1 MTTSPTAT
9 PSPSATDVPALQT
22 ALAGEHA
29 AIYGYGVVGSHLRGS
44 ARTRAQEAY
53 DVHRA
58 RRDQLQQL
66 IVERKATPVP
76 ASAAYR
82 LPRPVLNAA
91 DATLLATELE
101 ERLAAVW
108 VDAVGD
114 LDGRL
119 RELAGQVLQ
128 DVAVRAA
135 GWRGGSVPFPGLS
148 EQER

>member
-1 MTTSPTAT
+1 MASPDPSARPTAVT
-9 PSPSATDVPALQT
+9 VRALQS

-29 AIYGYGVVGSHLRGS
+29 AIYGYGVVGSHLRGA
-44 ARTRAQEAY
+44 ARAKARDAY

-66 IVERKATPVP
+66 VVELRATPVA

-82 LPRPVLNAA
+82 LPRPVQNPA
-91 DATLLATELE
+91 DATVLATELE

-108 VDAVGD
+108 VDAVAD
-114 LDGRL
+114 LRGEL
-119 RELAGQVLQ
+119 RELAAQVLQ

>member
-1 MTTSPTAT
+1 MASADPSSRPTAVT
-9 PSPSATDVPALQT
+9 VNALQT

-29 AIYGYGVVGSHLRGS
+29 AIYGYGVVGSHLRGT
-44 ARTRAQEAY
+44 ARAKARDAY

-66 IVERKATPVP
+66 IVEQRATPVS

-82 LPRPVLNAA
+82 LPRPVRSAA
-91 DATLLATELE
+91 DATVLATELE

-108 VDAVGD
+108 VDAVAD
-114 LDGRL
+114 LRGEL
-119 RELAGQVLQ
+119 RELAAQVLQ

>member
-1 MTTSPTAT
+1 MASPDPNARPPAT
-9 PSPSATDVPALQT
+9 VVQALQS

-29 AIYGYGVVGSHLRGS
+29 AIYGYGVVGAHLRGR
-44 ARTRAQEAY
+44 AFTRAQTAY

-66 IVERKATPVP
+66 VVEQRATPVA

-82 LPRPVLNAA
+82 LPRPVATAA
-91 DATLLATELE
+91 DAILLATELE

-108 VDAVGD
+108 VDAVAD
-114 LDGRL
+114 LRGQL
-119 RELAGQVLQ
+119 RELAAQVLQ

-135 GWRGGSVPFPGLS
+135 TWRGGSVPFPGLS
-148 EQER
+148 EQAR

>member
-1 MTTSPTAT
+1 MASPDPNAPPTAT
-9 PSPSATDVPALQT
+9 VVPALQT

-29 AIYGYGVVGSHLRGS
+29 AIYGYGVVGSHLRGR
-44 ARTRAQEAY
+44 ARARAESAY
-53 DVHRA
+53 DVHRV

-66 IVERKATPVP
+66 IVERRATPVA

-82 LPRPVLNAA
+82 LPRPVENAA

-108 VDAVGD
+108 LDAVGD
-114 LDGRL
+114 LDGQL
-119 RELAGQVLQ
+119 RELAARVLQ

-135 GWRGGSVPFPGLS
+135 FWRGGSVPFPGLPA
-148 EQER
+148 

>member
-1 MTTSPTAT
+1 MASPDPSELPTSTA
-9 PSPSATDVPALQT
+9 VPVLQS

-29 AIYGYGVVGSHLRGS
+29 AIYGYGVVGAHLRGA
-44 ARTRAQEAY
+44 ARARARAAY
-53 DVHRA
+53 DEHRN

-66 IVERKATPVP
+66 LVERRATPVA

-82 LPRPVLNAA
+82 LPRPVTTAA
-91 DATLLATELE
+91 DATSLATELE

-108 VDAVGD
+108 VDAVAD
-114 LDGRL
+114 LRDEL
-119 RELAGQVLQ
+119 RELAAQVLQ

-135 GWRGGSVPFPGLS
+135 EWRGGSVPFPGLS

>member
-1 MTTSPTAT
+1 MASPDPSARPTAV
-9 PSPSATDVPALQT
+9 AVRALQS

-29 AIYGYGVVGSHLRGS
+29 AIYGYGVVGSHLRGA
-44 ARTRAQEAY
+44 ARGRARDAY
-53 DVHRA
+53 DAHRA
-58 RRDQLQQL
+58 RRDQLQLL
-66 IVERKATPVP
+66 IVEQGATPVA

-82 LPRPVLNAA
+82 LPRPVQSAA
-91 DATLLATELE
+91 DATVLATDLE

-108 VDAVGD
+108 VDAVAD
-114 LDGRL
+114 LRGKL
-119 RELAGQVLQ
+119 RELAAQVLQ

>member
-1 MTTSPTAT
+1 MTSPAPSELPTAT
-9 PSPSATDVPALQT
+9 AVPALQS

-29 AIYGYGVVGSHLRGS
+29 AIYGYGVVGAHLRGGARAK
-44 ARTRAQEAY
+44 ARTAY
-53 DVHRA
+53 DEHRR
-58 RRDQLQQL
+58 RRDQLQQRL
-66 IVERKATPVP
+66 VERGATPVA

-82 LPRPVLNAA
+82 LPRPVVTAR
-91 DATLLATELE
+91 DATTLATELE

-108 VDAVGD
+108 VDAVAD
-114 LDGRL
+114 LRGEL
-119 RELAGQVLQ
+119 RELAAQVLQ

>member
-1 MTTSPTAT
+1 MASPDPNAPPTAT
-9 PSPSATDVPALQT
+9 VVRALQS

-29 AIYGYGVVGSHLRGS
+29 AIYGYGIVGSHLRGA
-44 ARTRAQEAY
+44 ARARAQAAY

-66 IVERKATPVP
+66 IVERRATPVA

-82 LPRPVLNAA
+82 LPRPVQTAA

-108 VDAVGD
+108 VDAVAD
-114 LDGRL
+114 LRDEL
-119 RELAGQVLQ
+119 RELAARVVQ
-128 DVAVRAA
+128 DVAMRAA
-135 GWRGGSVPFPGLS
+135 AWRGGSVPFPGLPG
-148 EQER
+148 

>member
-1 MTTSPTAT
+1 MTSPT
-9 PSPSATDVPALQT
+9 PSELPTSTAVPALQS

-29 AIYGYGVVGSHLRGS
+29 AIYGYGVVGAHLRGT
-44 ARTRAQEAY
+44 ARARARAAY
-53 DVHRA
+53 DEHRT

-66 IVERKATPVP
+66 LVERNATPVA

-82 LPRPVLNAA
+82 LPRPVVNAQ
-91 DATLLATELE
+91 DATSLATELE

-108 VDAVGD
+108 VDAVAD
-114 LDGRL
+114 LRDEL
-119 RELAGQVLQ
+119 RELAGQALQ

-135 GWRGGSVPFPGLS
+135 AWRGGSVTFPGLS